1 MSTTETANGNSKA
14 LLVIGGGIAGLTA
27 ALDAAE
33 AGLDVILIEKSAYLG
48 GRVAGFHNYFPKLCP
63 PSCGLEI
70 NFRRLRNNPRIT
82 VVTLAE
88 LEKLAGSP
96 GQYDATIKIAPR
108 YVSPACTLCGD
119 CVEVCRSEIADP
131 LEFGLM
137 RTKAVH
143 TRRLAAF
150 PATYVVDRAA
160 CASDCHAC
168 ADACK
173 YGAIDLAQ
181 GVEQKTF
188 RVGSVIVATGWKPYD
203 AARLASL
210 GYGKCANVVTNVML
224 ERLAAMDG
232 PTGGKLLRPSDG
244 KAPKSVAFVQ
254 CAGSRD
260 ENHLPYCSTVCCS
273 VSLKQSTYVQKLYP
287 EAKVTIFYI
296 DVRTPGQLEEFAA
309 KVRSDKAV
317 EMVKGKV
324 SKVEEDAG
332 NAGTAGTKDLRVT
345 VEDVLGGKKMTRTF
359 ELVVLATGIVPQTAG
374 LPADFKL
381 DEFGFVINGSP
392 GLFAAGCAKRPAE
405 VSASVRDATGAALKA
420 LQIAKGA
427 AHNG

>member
-1 MSTTETANGNSKA
+1 MPTTDTTIGTSKTV
-14 LLVIGGGIAGLTA
+14 LVVGGGMAGLTA

-33 AGLDVILIEKSAYLG
+33 AGLDVILIEKSPFLG

-70 NFRRLRNNPRIT
+70 NFRRLRNQPRIT
-82 VVTLAE
+82 VLTLAE
-88 LEKLAGSP
+88 LEKLEGSP
-96 GQYDATIKIAPR
+96 GQYDAAIKIAPR
-108 YVSPACTLCGD
+108 YVSSACTLCGD
-119 CVEVCRSEIADP
+119 CVDICRSEIADP

-137 RTKAVH
+137 QTKAVH

-160 CASDCHAC
+160 CAADCHAC

-173 YGAIDLAQ
+173 YGAINLAQ
-181 GVEQKTF
+181 GEERKTF
-188 RVGSVIVATGWKPYD
+188 RVGAVIVATGWKPYD
-203 AARLASL
+203 AAKLDNL

-224 ERLAAMDG
+224 ERLAALDG
-232 PTGGKLLRPSDG
+232 PSGGKLLRPSDG

-260 ENHLPYCSTVCCS
+260 QNHLPYCSTVCCLA
-273 VSLKQSTYVQKLYP
+273 SLKQTTYVRKLYP
-287 EAKVTIFYI
+287 EAKITIFYI
-296 DVRTPGQLEEFAA
+296 DVRTPGQLQEFAA
-309 KVRSDKAV
+309 KVRAD
-317 EMVKGKV
+317 EGLELVKGKV
-324 SKVEEDAG
+324 AKVEEDAQS
-332 NAGTAGTKDLRVT
+332 KDLRVT
-345 VEDVLGGKKMTRTF
+345 VEDVLGGKKMTRSF

-381 DEFGFVINGSP
+381 DEFGFVMNGPP
-392 GLFAAGCAKRPAE
+392 GLIGAGCAKRPAE
-405 VSASVRDATGAALKA
+405 VSATVRDATGAALKA
-420 LQIAKGA
+420 LQIAMGA

>member
-1 MSTTETANGNSKA
+1 MSTTETTNGNSKT
-14 LLVIGGGIAGLTA
+14 LLVIGGGIAGVTA

-82 VVTLAE
+82 VLTLAE
-88 LEKLAGSP
+88 LEKLEGSP

-108 YVSPACTLCGD
+108 YVSSACTLCGD
-119 CVEVCRSEIADP
+119 CVDVCRSEIADP

-137 RTKAVH
+137 QTKAVH

-150 PATYVVDRAA
+150 PATYVLDRAA
-160 CASDCHAC
+160 CGSDCHAC
-168 ADACK
+168 VDACK

-181 GVEQKTF
+181 GVEHKTF

-203 AARLASL
+203 AARLYNL

-244 KAPKSVAFVQ
+244 KAPKSVTFVQ

-273 VSLKQSTYVQKLYP
+273 ASLKQSTYVQKLYP

-296 DVRTPGQLEEFAA
+296 DVRTPGQLAGVCRQGALRRSGGDGQRKGSQGRRGRRRPEICESRWRMCSAA
-309 KVRSDKAV
+309 R
-317 EMVKGKV
+317 
-324 SKVEEDAG
+324 
-332 NAGTAGTKDLRVT
+332 R
-345 VEDVLGGKKMTRTF
+345 
-359 ELVVLATGIVPQTAG
+359 
-374 LPADFKL
+374 
-381 DEFGFVINGSP
+381 
-392 GLFAAGCAKRPAE
+392 
-405 VSASVRDATGAALKA
+405 
-420 LQIAKGA
+420 
-427 AHNG
+427 

>member
-82 VVTLAE
+82 VLTLAE
-88 LEKLAGSP
+88 LEKLEGSP
-96 GQYDATIKIAPR
+96 GHYDAVIKLAPR
-108 YVSPACTLCGD
+108 YVSSACTLCGD
-119 CVEVCRSEIADP
+119 CMEVCRSEIADP

-160 CASDCHAC
+160 CANDCHAC
-168 ADACK
+168 VDACK
-173 YGAIDLAQ
+173 YGAINLAQ
-181 GVEQKTF
+181 SVERKTF

-203 AARLASL
+203 AAKLDSL
-210 GYGKCANVVTNVML
+210 GYGKSANVVTNIML

-260 ENHLPYCSTVCCS
+260 QNHLPYCSTVCCS
-273 VSLKQSTYVQKLYP
+273 VSLKQSTYIRKLYP

-296 DVRTPGQLEEFAA
+296 DVRTPGQLQEFAA
-309 KVRSDKAV
+309 KVRSDEAL
-317 EMVKGKV
+317 ELIKGKV
-324 SKVEEDAG
+324 AKVEEDA
-332 NAGTAGTKDLRVT
+332 ATKDLRIT
-345 VEDVLGGKKMTRTF
+345 VEDVLGGKKMTRSF

-381 DEFGFVINGSP
+381 DEFGFVMNGSP
-392 GLFAAGCAKRPAE
+392 GLFGAGCAKRPAE
-405 VSASVRDATGAALKA
+405 VSATVRDATGAALKA
-420 LQIAKGA
+420 LQITMGA